1 MVTFRVAAII
11 EYGVPSDTAS
21 TASILLAIAR
31 VLIFLFEHF
40 EKFMPKQ
47 NNKVLLINPPG
58 WQNESTNL
66 GLAYLSSALKEAGY
80 QTLILDINRYPL
92 SDNALSQR
100 ASDYSPKVIGISVKT
115 ATANSGGHVANL
127 LSSACS
133 DVIFVAGGPHLT
145 LCAVSY
151 MNDFPVFEY
160 GVMGEGEKHLV
171 ALVDALSNNNAVE
184 GIDGLVYR
192 ADGKI
197 QINRWLPPDDL
208 GNLPLPD
215 FDSIEGFDW
224 QDFRYPILS
233 SRGCPFQCI
242 YCCVNKLTG
251 SRKWRS
257 RSPHN
262 VVDEIEHIVQTRGI
276 KFFEVWD
283 DNFTLDIK
291 RAKEICREIIALKL
305 NLSWYCH
312 NGIRADRIDRE
323 LAILMKRAG
332 CASIA
337 FGIESGNPE
346 TFDSIK
352 KGEPLSAVVK
362 AVKLVNEVGIKAVGY
377 FIIGLPGETLD
388 KFIETV
394 RFQHSLKLDHY
405 TYGMLIPYPKTEVW
419 DMVKTQGNF
428 FCEITSTQH
437 FSKNIVPISFE
448 MPAFPKQDM
457 VRAFYI
463 SKFYDL
469 YETVQVIIDR
479 GQIPIVV
486 YLSTPENIEHL
497 PGMII
502 ACGTKAWHIING
514 YADEKALF
522 QLQSFSQVPA
532 GINIAFSQAMP
543 RDLSRENIVVV
554 CQVKPIPMHLI
565 FCNSNIILINPEL
578 YIYLVVQ
585 VRKHII
591 NKWYIPNFLL
601 SIAGALPG
609 ISNIIKRYGI
619 KNICNA
625 LVKKIKRLNMNSG

>member
-1 MVTFRVAAII
+1 MIV
-11 EYGVPSDTAS
+11 
-21 TASILLAIAR
+21 
-31 VLIFLFEHF
+31 IFEQF
-40 EKFMPKQ
+40 EKFMPKK
-47 NNKVLLINPPG
+47 NNKILLINPPG

-66 GLAYLSSALKEAGY
+66 GLAYLSSALKEGGY

-92 SDNALSQR
+92 SDNALIQR
-100 ASDYSPKVIGISVKT
+100 ILDYSPRVIGISVKT
-115 ATANSGGHVANL
+115 ATANSGGYIANV
-127 LSSACS
+127 LSSVCS
-133 DVIFVAGGPHLT
+133 DVIFVVGGPHLT
-145 LCAVSY
+145 LCAESY
-151 MNDFPVFEY
+151 MNDFPVFDY

-171 ALVDALSNNNAVE
+171 ALVDALSNDYAVE
-184 GIDGLVYR
+184 DIDGLVYR
-192 ADGKI
+192 TDGRI
-197 QINRWLPPDDL
+197 QINRWRPPDDL
-208 GNLPLPD
+208 DNLPLPD
-215 FDSIEGFDW
+215 FDSIEGFNW

-257 RSPHN
+257 RSAKN
-262 VVDEIEHIVQTRGI
+262 VVDELEHIVQTRGI
-276 KFFEVWD
+276 KSFEVWD
-283 DNFTLDIK
+283 DNFTLNIK
-291 RAKEICREIIALKL
+291 RAKKICMEIIDRRL

-332 CASIA
+332 CTSIA

-419 DMVKTQGNF
+419 DMVKTGGKF

-437 FSKNIVPISFE
+437 FSKDIVPISFE

-469 YETVQVIIDR
+469 YETVQKIIDR

-502 ACGTKAWHIING
+502 ACGAKARHIING

-532 GINIAFSQAMP
+532 EISITFSQAMP
-543 RDLSRENIVVV
+543 RDLSRENIVVA
-554 CQVKPIPMHLI
+554 CQGKSMPKGLI
-565 FCNSNIILINPEL
+565 FSNTNMVLINPRL
-578 YIYLVVQ
+578 SIHLVVQ

-591 NKWYIPNFLL
+591 NKWNIPEFFLGL
-601 SIAGALPG
+601 VGYLPG
-609 ISNIIKRYGI
+609 ISNVIKQYGV
-619 KNICNA
+619 KNICKFV
-625 LVKKIKRLNMNSG
+625 LTKIKGLNVSSR